1 MDQPRPRRHRMTPP
15 IIDHSPSRGP
25 GKRFA
30 SGALTAAAWTL
41 YVWLWVPLITVVAWY
56 VGARTA
62 YMRLYLNQNEVEPF
76 LLLALP
82 LIAVVCAVLLIGW
95 AEYNRARFSKT
106 DRRQRR
112 ASIIDDD
119 VRLAL
124 GATPELAAKLRD
136 GRIMRVVVD
145 DDARAVSVQTD
156 S

>member
-1 MDQPRPRRHRMTPP
+1 MTPP
-15 IIDHSPSRGP
+15 IIDHTPSRGP

-41 YVWLWVPLITVVAWY
+41 YAWLWVPLITAVAWY
-56 VGARTA
+56 IGARTA

-76 LLLALP
+76 LLLSFP
-82 LIAVVCAVLLIGW
+82 LIALACAVLLIGW
-95 AEYNRARFSKT
+95 AEYNRARFAKT

-112 ASIIDDD
+112 ANIIDDD

-124 GATPELAAKLRD
+124 GAAPELAAKLRE
-136 GRIMRVVVD
+136 GRIVRVAVD
-145 DDARAVSVQTD
+145 DDARPVSVNLG

>member
-1 MDQPRPRRHRMTPP
+1 MTPP
-15 IIDHSPSRGP
+15 IIDHTPNRGP

-41 YVWLWVPLITVVAWY
+41 YAWLWVPLITAFAWY
-56 VGARTA
+56 IGARTA

-76 LLLALP
+76 LLLSFP
-82 LIAVVCAVLLIGW
+82 LIALGCAVLLIGW
-95 AEYNRARFSKT
+95 AEYNRVRFAKT

-112 ASIIDDD
+112 ENIIDDD

-124 GATPELAAKLRD
+124 GAAPELAAKLRE
-136 GRIMRVVVD
+136 GRIVRVAVD
-145 DDARAVSVQTD
+145 DDARPVSVNLG

>member
-1 MDQPRPRRHRMTPP
+1 MTPP
-15 IIDHSPSRGP
+15 IIDHTPSRGP

-41 YVWLWVPLITVVAWY
+41 YAWLWVPLITAVAWY
-56 VGARTA
+56 IGARTA

-76 LLLALP
+76 LLLSFP
-82 LIAVVCAVLLIGW
+82 LIALACAVLLIGW
-95 AEYNRARFSKT
+95 AEYNRVRFAKT

-112 ASIIDDD
+112 PNIIDDD

-124 GATPELAAKLRD
+124 GAAPELAAKLRE
-136 GRIMRVVVD
+136 GRIVRVAVD
-145 DDARAVSVQTD
+145 DDARPVSVNLG